1 MRALFGF
8 GRARGHFRAASE
20 HCPQANFENSVIIAA
35 CRGALKVSRF
45 PIGFLISKLDIRSE
59 FSGELIALPATVFG
73 WRKARSDLP
82 GPVAFFKEIE
92 RYTVFED
99 QALGKQE
106 VSCRAECC
114 TDFSALDTKA
124 AASISAM
131 PASIRM

>member
-1 MRALFGF
+1 M
-8 GRARGHFRAASE
+8 SK
-20 HCPQANFENSVIIAA
+20 HCSWGNHRNGVVVVSY
-35 CRGALKVSRF
+35 CSALKINRLI
-45 PIGFLISKLDIRSE
+45 IGFQIRNLDIGGD

-92 RYTVFED
+92 RYTGFED

>member
-1 MRALFGF
+1 MN
-8 GRARGHFRAASE
+8 H
-20 HCPQANFENSVIIAA
+20 
-35 CRGALKVSRF
+35 LKC
-45 PIGFLISKLDIRSE
+45 KLDIGGD

-92 RYTVFED
+92 RYTGFED